1 MRVLVLADDLT
12 GASDTVVQF
21 ARAGWP
27 SLLSLSGGWREEPT
41 EDAVALTLDTRR
53 DPHAERLTARAAADL
68 ATGAL
73 YLKIDSTVRGRVA
86 EQVRGALAGV
96 RRRRPAAY
104 AVVCPAYPALGRTVV
119 DGVVLVDGTPVHE
132 GAAGRDPVTP
142 VTESDLTRLLPGS
155 VRVPATGDLE
165 TALREAGATH
175 DVVVVDARDEH
186 DVRRLAAAVASIGP
200 DALPVGSAGLAGAL
214 ACAWSE
220 ATEGWS
226 EATEG
231 WSEATHRDG
240 TPTAPPVPT
249 GRALVVVSSLH
260 EVARAQAG
268 ELGRSAAAGTIDVL
282 LTPDRPEHGA
292 AEARARDIA
301 AQASEILDRGEH
313 DLLVLVCGDGAAA
326 TLNVLGAAGI
336 RVADA
341 PVEGV
346 PLGTVV
352 GGRHDGLAVATK
364 AGGFGDPTTLIRLFT
379 AVRVLGAPS

>member
-21 ARAGWP
+21 ARAGWS
-27 SLLSLSGGWREEPT
+27 SLLSLSGGWREEPA

-96 RRRRPAAY
+96 RRRRPASY

-165 TALREAGATH
+165 AALREAGAAY
-175 DVVVVDARDEH
+175 DVVVVDARDDA
-186 DVRRLAAAVASIGP
+186 DVERLAAAVAAIGP

-214 ACAWSE
+214 AHAWSD
-220 ATEGWS
+220 ATHGWS
-226 EATEG
+226 GATPDT
-231 WSEATHRDG
+231 SR
-240 TPTAPPVPT
+240 PTAPPVPT

-260 EVARAQAG
+260 EVARAQAR
-268 ELGRSAAAGTIDVL
+268 ELGRSGAAGTVDVL

-301 AQASEILDRGEH
+301 AQAAELLDRGEH
-313 DLLVLVCGDGAAA
+313 DLLVLVGGDGAAA

-379 AVRVLGAPS
+379 AVRALGATS

>member
-21 ARAGWP
+21 AHSGWS

-53 DPHAERLTARAAADL
+53 DPQAERITARATADL
-68 ATGAL
+68 ATGAV

-86 EQVRGALAGV
+86 EQVRGALTGV

-155 VRVPATGDLE
+155 VRIPATDGPVSGLE
-165 TALREAGATH
+165 AALREAGTSH
-175 DVVVVDARDEH
+175 DVVVVDARDDA
-186 DVRRLAAAVASIGP
+186 DVERLAAAVAAIGP

-214 ACAWSE
+214 ARAWSE
-220 ATEGWS
+220 G
-226 EATEG
+226 
-231 WSEATHRDG
+231 THRAG
-240 TPTAPPVPT
+240 APTTPPVPT

-260 EVARAQAG
+260 EVARAQARALG
-268 ELGRSAAAGTIDVL
+268 ETAEAGTVDVL

-292 AEARARDIA
+292 AETRAHDIA
-301 AQASEILDRGEH
+301 AQASAILDRGEH
-313 DLLVLVCGDGAAA
+313 DLLVLVGGDGAAA

-346 PLGTVV
+346 PLGTIV

-379 AVRVLGAPS
+379 AVRALGAPS

>member
-1 MRVLVLADDLT
+1 VRVLVLADDLT

-21 ARAGWP
+21 ARAGWS
-27 SLLSLSGGWREEPT
+27 SLLSLSGGWREEPA

-53 DPHAERLTARAAADL
+53 DPHAERLTARDAADL

-73 YLKIDSTVRGRVA
+73 YLKIDSTIRGRVA

-96 RRRRPAAY
+96 RRRRPASY

-165 TALREAGATH
+165 AALREAGAAY
-175 DVVVVDARDEH
+175 DVVVVDARDDA
-186 DVRRLAAAVASIGP
+186 DVERLAAAVAAIGP

-214 ACAWSE
+214 ARAWSE
-220 ATEGWS
+220 ATLDTRRP
-226 EATEG
+226 AT
-231 WSEATHRDG
+231 
-240 TPTAPPVPT
+240 PPVPT

-260 EVARAQAG
+260 EVARAQAR
-268 ELGRSAAAGTIDVL
+268 ELGRSAEAGTVDVL

-301 AQASEILDRGEH
+301 AQASELLDRGEH
-313 DLLVLVCGDGAAA
+313 DLLVLVGGDGAAA

-379 AVRVLGAPS
+379 AVRALGAPS

>member
-1 MRVLVLADDLT
+1 VRVLVLADDLT

-21 ARAGWP
+21 ARAGWS
-27 SLLSLSGGWREEPT
+27 SLLSLSGGWREEPA

-73 YLKIDSTVRGRVA
+73 YLKIDSTIRGRVA

-96 RRRRPAAY
+96 RRRRPASY

-165 TALREAGATH
+165 AALREAGAAY
-175 DVVVVDARDEH
+175 DVVVVDARDDA
-186 DVRRLAAAVASIGP
+186 DVERLAAAVAAIGP

-214 ACAWSE
+214 ARAWSE
-220 ATEGWS
+220 ATHGWS
-226 EATEG
+226 G
-231 WSEATHRDG
+231 ATHGDG
-240 TPTAPPVPT
+240 THTAPPVPT

-260 EVARAQAG
+260 EVARAQAR
-268 ELGRSAAAGTIDVL
+268 ELGRSAEAGTVDVL

-301 AQASEILDRGEH
+301 AQASELLDRGEH
-313 DLLVLVCGDGAAA
+313 DLLVLVGGDGAAA

-379 AVRVLGAPS
+379 AVRALGAPS